1 MRILL
6 IVMACIYAISSN
18 AQNTIEEVLANI
30 ENNNKTLQVLR
41 AEADVVKMQ
50 NKVGLNPSN
59 PEVQYT
65 YQWGKNESMGTRS
78 ELSIIQTLDFPTA
91 YLYRGQMANALINKA
106 DIDYKIAFNEVMLNA
121 VELCYRAFY
130 GKMLIDEYQKRLD
143 HAESIAEVYRYKLE
157 TGDVNIIESNKAQ
170 LNLLN
175 AKNNLVVLKADQQAV
190 IEKLTGINGG
200 LPIDITQLLIVHAT
214 LPEDFDTWFT
224 NMKEVMPEMISLQK
238 GVEANRK
245 KEQLNR
251 ALSLPK
257 LSGGYSSEKGLTDSF
272 KGINM
277 GISIPLWE
285 NKNTVKQVQLKI
297 VSLENQMEDLQLQA
311 YHGLKSLYNKAESLK
326 STIDDYQ
333 QVLDKLHS
341 NELLK
346 IALDAGEI
354 SVLDFIVEQSIYY
367 EAIENFVSVQLQYDT
382 TMARLNYFHYK

>member
-1 MRILL
+1 MKIVL
-6 IVMACIYAISSN
+6 IVMACFYIISSN
-18 AQNTIEEVLANI
+18 AQNTIEDVLANI

-41 AEADVVKMQ
+41 VEADAVKLQ

-65 YQWGKNESMGTRS
+65 YQWGKEETMGNRS
-78 ELSIIQTLDFPTA
+78 ELTIIQSFDFPTA
-91 YLYRGQMANALINKA
+91 YLYRGQMANALISKA
-106 DIDYKIAFNEVMLNA
+106 DIDYKIAYNEVMLNA
-121 VELCYRAFY
+121 VELCYEAFY

-175 AKNNLVVLKADQQAV
+175 ARNNLVVLKADQQSV
-190 IEKLTGINGG
+190 IERLVGINGG
-200 LPIDITQLLIVHAT
+200 KALDISQLLIGHAT
-214 LPEDFDTWFT
+214 LPEDFDEWFT
-224 NMKEVMPEMISLQK
+224 KMKDVMPELISLQK

-272 KGINM
+272 KGVNM

-285 NKNTVKQVQLKI
+285 NKNTVKQAKLQT
-297 VSLENQMEDLQLQA
+297 VSLENKIEDLQLQA
-311 YHGLKSLYNKAESLK
+311 YHGLKALYSKAESLQK
-326 STIDDYQ
+326 TIDDYQ
-333 QVLDKLHS
+333 EVLDKLHS

-354 SVLDFIVEQSIYY
+354 SVLEFIVEQSIYY